1 MSQDTLK
8 IVKSIIAEQL
18 DVDENDITEETDLVK
33 DLEADSLDLVEMVMV
48 FEDEFGKKVPDEALK
63 NIKTVGDI
71 IALIES
77 PEKTR
82 GCFPHCI
89 ETEDNHDERYQST

>member
-8 IVKSIIAEQL
+8 LVKSIIAEQL
-18 DVDENDITEETDLVK
+18 DVDEKDITEETDLVK
-33 DLEADSLDLVEMVMV
+33 DLEADSLDLVEMVMI

-71 IALIES
+71 IALIE
-77 PEKTR
+77 
-82 GCFPHCI
+82 G
-89 ETEDNHDERYQST
+89 